1 MKTIGLAEVLLFH
14 QKIIDR
20 VGGAKGIR
28 DVGLIEGAL
37 NSAFSTFDGEELYP
51 SVEDKIAVTT
61 YALVKNHGFVDGNKR
76 IGVAVMLLLLRMNS
90 IHVGYTQRE
99 LVELGIGIAS
109 GQFKREHVRN
119 WIENHRA

>member
-1 MKTIGLAEVLLFH
+1 MKTIGFAEVLLFH

-28 DVGLIEGAL
+28 DIGLIEGAL
-37 NSAFSTFDGEELYP
+37 NSAFSTFDGEELYS

-61 YALVKNHGFVDGNKR
+61 YVLIKNHGFVDGNKR
-76 IGVAVMLLLLRMNS
+76 IGVAVMLLLLRLNN
-90 IHVGYTQRE
+90 IYVDYTQGE

-109 GQFKREHVRN
+109 GQGAREYVRK
-119 WIENHRA
+119 WIEDHRV